1 MEAGDGAEAHQELAG
16 KALTRCRARMRKPVL
31 VFLRSFRRVFGVFAV
46 GFWSFRTW
54 FLHGSSRI
62 LPNECRG
69 RLSIMQKLLYTT
81 TEAKAVIGCGTT
93 RLYELIN
100 SGELEARRLGHRTMI
115 EAESLR
121 ELVDSLPRVTTPTM
135 RRRASGDTEPK
146 RVV

>member
-1 MEAGDGAEAHQELAG
+1 
-16 KALTRCRARMRKPVL
+16 
-31 VFLRSFRRVFGVFAV
+31 
-46 GFWSFRTW
+46 
-54 FLHGSSRI
+54 
-62 LPNECRG
+62 
-69 RLSIMQKLLYTT
+69 MQKLLYTT

-100 SGELEARRLGHRTMI
+100 SGELEARRLGHPTMI

-135 RRRASGDTEPK
+135 RRRASSDTEPN

>member
-1 MEAGDGAEAHQELAG
+1 
-16 KALTRCRARMRKPVL
+16 
-31 VFLRSFRRVFGVFAV
+31 
-46 GFWSFRTW
+46 
-54 FLHGSSRI
+54 
-62 LPNECRG
+62 
-69 RLSIMQKLLYTT
+69 MQKLLYTT